1 MTGRFRRAI
10 HIHAEA
16 GRAVA
21 EVEDDF
27 HHFVVTVLHADGEV
41 TDARGQAIRY
51 PWSQCPMAGAALA
64 SLQGLAIG
72 LDATA
77 VYRHADPLGQCTHM
91 LELAALAITQAARG
105 PGARRYDVEVGEP
118 ADGRAV
124 AELSC
129 DGRPLDRW
137 VLHDGLI
144 VEPAALAG
152 QRPAALRSGVL
163 RELPPQDAE
172 AALILRRA
180 VHLAG
185 ARGLDVDQYPTAAAM
200 NRAPAC
206 YVFRP
211 GVAELA
217 ARRYGSVRD
226 FSAGPGPL
234 EPGRRARSL

>member
-10 HIHAEA
+10 RIHAEA

-27 HHFVVTVLHADGEV
+27 HHFIVTVLHAEGAV

-64 SLQGLAIG
+64 GLKGLAIG

-91 LELAALAITQAARG
+91 LELAALAISQAARG
-105 PGARRYDVEVGEP
+105 PGVRRYDVEANDPV
-118 ADGRAV
+118 DGRV
-124 AELSC
+124 TVDLSR
-129 DGRPLDRW
+129 DGRPFGRW

-152 QRPAALRSGVL
+152 QRPAALRSSML

-172 AALILRRA
+172 TTLILRRA

-185 ARGLDVDQYPTAAAM
+185 ARGLDVDKFPNAAAM

-211 GVAELA
+211 GVAEQA

-234 EPGRRARSL
+234 AEPSGGPR